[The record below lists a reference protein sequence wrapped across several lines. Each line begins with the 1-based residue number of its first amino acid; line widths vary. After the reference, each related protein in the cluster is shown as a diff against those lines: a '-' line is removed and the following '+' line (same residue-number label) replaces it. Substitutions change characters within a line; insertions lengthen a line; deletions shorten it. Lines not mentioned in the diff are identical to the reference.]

1 MNEDKIDIL
10 LQGVRM
16 LVMEDENIRHKT
28 KDIYYKLVED
38 VINPP
43 KEQTQY
49 EKTEPI
55 FGNDALSQQNEVNK

>member
-1 MNEDKIDIL
+1 MNEDKMDIL
-10 LQGVRM
+10 LKGVRM
-16 LVMEDENIRHKT
+16 LVMEDENIRRRT

-55 FGNDALSQQNEVNK
+55 FGNYANCVTSEVKK